1 MLSWSCRRFRA
12 RFTPGDQTAHRRSCP
27 ECGAYAAA
35 LEQAAGL
42 RLPLPERL
50 RENLRGIA
58 RTGSSQGSVLDFPL
72 PQIPLPEGLQ
82 ARLRAIPREAR
93 QELPRQTPPE
103 WVRSPRYAVAASA
116 LLALLLGAA
125 VDRPWDAG
133 REAAVSLEQELRARV
148 APLEAVQDAAAERL
162 AKTRRSIESS
172 VEKLIPSSTLPTSL
186 NTDPDPESDAPG
198 RSRRTP

>member
-1 MLSWSCRRFRA
+1 MLNWKCRRFRA
-12 RFTPGDQTAHRRSCP
+12 RFTPRFTPGIHTAHRRSCP
-27 ECGAYAAA
+27 ECDAYATA

-50 RENLRGIA
+50 RDSLRGIA
-58 RTGSSQGSVLDFPL
+58 QSGSDRGSVLDFRL
-72 PQIPLPEGLQ
+72 PQIPLPEGLH
-82 ARLRAIPREAR
+82 ARLRAIPSEAR
-93 QELPRQTPPE
+93 QEGQRPAPPE

-125 VDRPWDAG
+125 VDEPWAAG
-133 REAAVSLEQELRARV
+133 REAAVSLEQELRDRV

-162 AKTRRSIESS
+162 AQTRRSIESS
-172 VEKLIPSSTLPTSL
+172 VEKLIPS